1 MRYPFL
7 ANDPTS
13 EVEVTVT
20 DGADPLQNAEVTF
33 TDDNDPQVSF
43 TGKTNASG
51 KVTIEVPH
59 EKYVVTATLDGYDDY
74 THSSKV
80 TVSADTTLSIEMTET
95 TYDITITVTDGENAI
110 SGATVTIGTDEETSD
125 ENGVVEYTLT
135 ADTYNV
141 GVVATGYNDA
151 TESITVDATHTTFT
165 VTMTAE

>member
-1 MRYPFL
+1 MRYPFS

-20 DGADPLQNAEVTF
+20 DGANPLQNAEVTF

-51 KVTIEVPH
+51 KVTIEVPN

-80 TVSADTTLSIEMTET
+80 TVSADTTLSIAMTET

-135 ADTYNV
+135 ADTYSV
-141 GVVATGYNDA
+141 GVEATGYNDA